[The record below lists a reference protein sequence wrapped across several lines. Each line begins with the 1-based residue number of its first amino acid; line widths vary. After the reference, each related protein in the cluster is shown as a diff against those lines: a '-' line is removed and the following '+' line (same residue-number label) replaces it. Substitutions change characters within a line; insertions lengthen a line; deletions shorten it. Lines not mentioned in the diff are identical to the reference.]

1 MEQDDLALVHTK
13 QRSGNAR
20 GQSTADFPNAGA
32 YMVDKRQTQW
42 PTELNGHDV
51 DPNNSSFKFRQC
63 LQPVA
68 HRLSPRFRAKENCGQ
83 FPEGHTMTVS
93 FLIHMPST
101 NRPLTKTQGRNYF
114 SGVSQPFDRREV
126 GTAGIARPPAE

>member
-1 MEQDDLALVHTK
+1 
-13 QRSGNAR
+13 
-20 GQSTADFPNAGA
+20 
-32 YMVDKRQTQW
+32 MVDKRQTQW

-51 DPNNSSFKFRQC
+51 DPNNSSFKFRQF

-93 FLIHMPST
+93 FMIHMQAQFAPCHQKP
-101 NRPLTKTQGRNYF
+101 NLR
-114 SGVSQPFDRREV
+114 
-126 GTAGIARPPAE
+126 